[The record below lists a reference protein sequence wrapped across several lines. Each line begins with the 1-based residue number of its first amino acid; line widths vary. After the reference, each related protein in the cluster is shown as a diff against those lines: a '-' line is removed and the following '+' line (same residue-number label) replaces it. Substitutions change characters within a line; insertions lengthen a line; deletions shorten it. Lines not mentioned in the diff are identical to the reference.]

1 MFPTTPVNQSSD
13 TAWGTEPLSAPVT
26 GFLCYQVRQDFS
38 LPLGAGS
45 SNR

>member
-1 MFPTTPVNQSSD
+1 
-13 TAWGTEPLSAPVT
+13 VT